1 MSVLPGCSSRRGAEA
16 VALHLVNHCTK
27 QECRYVTSA
36 AQQQRLAQA
45 AMLTTSRQLQQ
56 ALAAGIG
63 FHHAALDMQERE
75 RVEKLFL
82 NKDVLVMVQLYTR
95 HGLLA
100 SLLLC
105 HVLGG

>member
-1 MSVLPGCSSRRGAEA
+1 MTSGCSSRKGAEA

-27 QECRYVTSA
+27 QACRYVTST

-56 ALAAGIG
+56 TLAAGIA

-82 NKDVLVMVQLYTR
+82 NKDVLVMM
-95 HGLLA
+95 
-100 SLLLC
+100 
-105 HVLGG
+105 HV

>member
-1 MSVLPGCSSRRGAEA
+1 MSGCSSRKGTEA
-16 VALHLVNHCTK
+16 VALHLVNQCTK
-27 QECRYVTSA
+27 QACRYVTSA

-45 AMLTTSRQLQQ
+45 AMLTTNRQLQQ

-82 NKDVLVMVQLYTR
+82 NRDVLVMHQMYIHDTACWHHLQCAV
-95 HGLLA
+95 
-100 SLLLC
+100 C
-105 HVLGG
+105 